1 MRQLHTI
8 VGVLVVVIFL
18 LTGQYLEYYYPEMDE
33 GGVGEGTRMMLRS
46 RHIYVLLV
54 GLLNVSLG
62 AYFVLREAGWR
73 RYLQLT
79 GSALL
84 LMAAALSVV
93 AFFYEPT
100 LDGLQ
105 RTLTLPAVVCAFTG
119 TFLHMLSAARTP
131 EKKLEKKA

>member
-8 VGVLVVVIFL
+8 VGLLVIVIFL
-18 LTGQYLEYYYPEMDE
+18 LTGQYLEYYYPDMDE
-33 GGVGEGTRMMLRS
+33 SGIGEGTRMMLRS

-84 LMAAALSVV
+84 LVAAVLSVV
-93 AFFYEPT
+93 AFFYEPL

-105 RTLTLPAVVCAFTG
+105 RTLTLPSVVCAFAG
-119 TFLHMLSAARTP
+119 TLIHMLSASHAS
-131 EKKLEKKA
+131 EKNLEKKA

>member
-8 VGVLVVVIFL
+8 VGVLVVFIFL
-18 LTGQYLEYYYPEMDE
+18 LTGQYLEYYYPEME
-33 GGVGEGTRMMLRS
+33 GVGEGMRMMLRS

-62 AYFVLREAGWR
+62 AYLVLREAGWR
-73 RYLQLT
+73 RYLQLA

-84 LMAAALSVV
+84 LLAAAFSVV
-93 AFFYEPT
+93 AFFYEPA

-105 RTLTLPAVVCAFTG
+105 RTLTLPSVVC
-119 TFLHMLSAARTP
+119 
-131 EKKLEKKA
+131 